1 VNTFANARSIVA
13 ARELFT
19 RIAKMLTRPMKFGFT
34 EIGERALNRL
44 LFGFRR
50 EWVDRFVNNTIRRTP
65 ESKRTFLCRQ
75 RTGRDTCDVE
85 LRAGVK
91 YFFQFRSNDFRFI
104 GKIVS
109 HLIEPINVAIL

>member
-1 VNTFANARSIVA
+1 MNTFANARSVVA

-65 ESKRTFLCRQ
+65 DKRTFYAVREPVGTL
-75 RTGRDTCDVE
+75 
-85 LRAGVK
+85 AM
-91 YFFQFRSNDFRFI
+91 SNY
-104 GKIVS
+104 
-109 HLIEPINVAIL
+109 EPE

>member
-1 VNTFANARSIVA
+1 VNTFANARSVVA

-65 ESKRTFLCRQ
+65 ESKRTFYAVREPVGTL
-75 RTGRDTCDVE
+75 
-85 LRAGVK
+85 AM
-91 YFFQFRSNDFRFI
+91 SNY
-104 GKIVS
+104 
-109 HLIEPINVAIL
+109 EPE

>member
-1 VNTFANARSIVA
+1 VNTFANARSVVA

-65 ESKRTFLCRQ
+65 ESKRTFYAVREPVGTL
-75 RTGRDTCDVE
+75 
-85 LRAGVK
+85 AM
-91 YFFQFRSNDFRFI
+91 SNC
-104 GKIVS
+104 
-109 HLIEPINVAIL
+109 EPE